1 MVHSLNFAWMSV
13 VRSNQVAY
21 LSSIKTPFRILT
33 AGHSPRKNPNVRQKN
48 HWSNW
53 SFLSF
58 RKGNI
63 GKKGVNFSRYW
74 PPIQILTP
82 LTQDVDWAYIRR
94 SEGVLEGC
102 NLSQWERYIYISYIS
117 YIRYI
122 YKDTYRNLC
131 NLFTSNFSEGYPGLP
146 QITKKESCDTAVN
159 G

>member
-33 AGHSPRKNPNVRQKN
+33 AGHSPGKNPNVRQKN

-74 PPIQILTP
+74 PPIQLLTP

-94 SEGVLEGC
+94 SEGVLVVLWTSYVRGFYVLC
-102 NLSQWERYIYISYIS
+102 SGGKYTKCDSQFF
-117 YIRYI
+117 
-122 YKDTYRNLC
+122 L
-131 NLFTSNFSEGYPGLP
+131 
-146 QITKKESCDTAVN
+146 KKESIFRVADISEHICANASVCDHTENV
-159 G
+159 